1 MPDAKVDKLLRT
13 AIRQKR
19 LVKLIYHGKPR
30 IIEPHDYG
38 MLNGTVKLLSYQLA
52 GASRGRL
59 PNWRWIEVDA
69 IAEIDL
75 LQRTFRGGRPTS
87 GGKHHEWDDL
97 YLRVDPPDE
106 EGGEEED

>member
-1 MPDAKVDKLLRT
+1 MLRA

-19 LVKLIYHGKPR
+19 LVKLIYQGKPC

-38 MLNGTVKLLSYQLA
+38 MHNGTVKLLSYQLA

-59 PNWRWIEVDA
+59 PNWRWMEVDA
-69 IAEIDL
+69 ISEIDL
-75 LQRTFRGGRPTS
+75 LDRTFRGGRPS
-87 GGKHHEWDDL
+87 SAGRHHNWDDL

-106 EGGEEED
+106 EDEEED

>member
-1 MPDAKVDKLLRT
+1 MPDVKVDKLLRA

-19 LVKLIYHGKPR
+19 LIKLIYQGKPR

-38 MLNGTVKLLSYQLA
+38 VHNGTVKLLSYQLA

-59 PNWRWIEVDA
+59 PNWRWMEVDA
-69 IAEIDL
+69 ISEIDL
-75 LQRTFRGGRPTS
+75 LDRTFRGGRPGS
-87 GGKHHEWDDL
+87 AGKHHNWDDL

-106 EGGEEED
+106 KDEEED